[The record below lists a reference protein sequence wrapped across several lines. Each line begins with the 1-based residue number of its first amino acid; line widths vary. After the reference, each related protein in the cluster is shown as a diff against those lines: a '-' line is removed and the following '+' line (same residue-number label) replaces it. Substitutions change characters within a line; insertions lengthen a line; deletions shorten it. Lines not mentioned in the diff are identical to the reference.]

1 MTRKR
6 KYSIKTDFNMLAL
19 LFIPIGV
26 AINFVGGQL
35 ASLLK
40 LPVYLDTIGTMLT
53 AMLAGP
59 WVGAVTGLLS
69 NVVTGI
75 ANPVNFWFIP
85 VNIIVGLVVG
95 FLSRKDMWRG
105 WKLIISFIIMDLVS
119 LLVATPI
126 VVYVYGG
133 VTGGGTSLLT
143 AILMATGQSIWASVI
158 SVEIIWTTLDRV
170 ISYLVAF
177 LIIKVIPVK
186 TLVKFSL
193 GELYI
198 GKKQLAER
206 IDDYVDS
213 SEEDE
218 EDEEDDA

>member
-1 MTRKR
+1 MALER

-26 AINFVGGQL
+26 AVNFVGGQL

-53 AMLAGP
+53 AILAGP

-143 AILMATGQSIWASVI
+143 AVLMATGQSIWSSVI

-170 ISYLVAF
+170 ISYVVAM

-198 GKKQLAER
+198 GKKQIVAEEA
-206 IDDYVDS
+206 DFAD
-213 SEEDE
+213 DE
-218 EDEEDDA
+218 E

>member
-158 SVEIIWTTLDRV
+158 SVEIVWTTLDRV

>member
-119 LLVATPI
+119 LLVSTPI

>member
-1 MTRKR
+1 MQEK
-6 KYSIKTDFNMLAL
+6 KYSIQKDFSMMAL
-19 LFIPIGV
+19 MFIPIGV

-53 AMLAGP
+53 AILSGP
-59 WVGAVTGLLS
+59 WVGAVTGLLT
-69 NVVTGI
+69 NIVTGI

-85 VNIIVGLVVG
+85 VNVIVGLVVG
-95 FLSRKDMWRG
+95 FLSRADWWRG
-105 WKLIISFIIMDLVS
+105 WKLILSFIIMDLVS

-143 AILMATGQSIWASVI
+143 AVLMATGQSIWASVM
-158 SVEIIWTTLDRV
+158 SVEIVWTTLDRV
-170 ISYLVAF
+170 LSYLIAM
-177 LIIKVIPVK
+177 LIIKVIPAK

-198 GKKQLAER
+198 GKKKTELPELEEAEE
-206 IDDYVDS
+206 IVEEIVTTDDKT
-213 SEEDE
+213 E
-218 EDEEDDA
+218 

>member
-1 MTRKR
+1 MEKVK
-6 KYSIKTDFNMLAL
+6 KYSIKNDFTMMAL

-26 AINFVGGQL
+26 AINFVGGQV

-53 AMLAGP
+53 AILSGP
-59 WVGAVTGLLS
+59 WVGAVTGLVS
-69 NVVTGI
+69 NIVTGI

-85 VNIIVGLVVG
+85 VNVIVGLVVG
-95 FLSRKDMWRG
+95 YLSRKDMWRG

-119 LLVATPI
+119 LLVSTPI

-143 AILMATGQSIWASVI
+143 AVLMATGKSIWQSVM

-170 ISYLVAF
+170 LSYLVAM
-177 LIIKVIPVK
+177 LIIKVMPPK

-198 GKKQLAER
+198 GKKSVA
-206 IDDYVDS
+206 V
-213 SEEDE
+213 EETE
-218 EDEEDDA
+218 E

>member
-158 SVEIIWTTLDRV
+158 SVEIVWTTLDRV

-206 IDDYVDS
+206 IDDYGDS
-213 SEEDE
+213 PEEDE
-218 EDEEDDA
+218 ED

>member
-1 MTRKR
+1 MSKTK
-6 KYSIKTDFNMLAL
+6 KYSIKTDFTMLAL

-26 AINFVGGQL
+26 AINFVGGQV

-53 AMLAGP
+53 AILAGP
-59 WVGAVTGLLS
+59 WVGAVTGLLT
-69 NVVTGI
+69 NIVTGI

-85 VNIIVGLVVG
+85 VNVIVGLVVG
-95 FLSRKDMWRG
+95 FLSRADMWRG

-119 LLVATPI
+119 LFISTPI

-143 AILMATGQSIWASVI
+143 AVLMATGQSIWASVM

-170 ISYLVAF
+170 ISYIVAM
-177 LIIKVIPVK
+177 LIIKVIPPK

-198 GKKQLAER
+198 GKKNAVAAAAEEA
-206 IDDYVDS
+206 
-213 SEEDE
+213 EEADE
-218 EDEEDDA
+218 K

>member
-1 MTRKR
+1 T
-6 KYSIKTDFNMLAL
+6 
-19 LFIPIGV
+19 
-26 AINFVGGQL
+26 AI
-35 ASLLK
+35 
-40 LPVYLDTIGTMLT
+40 
-53 AMLAGP
+53 LAGP

-85 VNIIVGLVVG
+85 VNVIVGLVVG

-119 LLVATPI
+119 LIVSTPI

-143 AILMATGQSIWASVI
+143 AILMATGQSIWRSVI

-170 ISYLVAF
+170 ISYIVAM

-198 GKKQLAER
+198 GKKKPLEEIADAV
-206 IDDYVDS
+206 DDV
-213 SEEDE
+213 E
-218 EDEEDDA
+218 EEDDEE

>member
-1 MTRKR
+1 MALER

-53 AMLAGP
+53 AILAGP

-119 LLVATPI
+119 LIVSTPI

-143 AILMATGQSIWASVI
+143 AILMATGQSIWRSVI

-170 ISYLVAF
+170 ISYIVAM

-198 GKKQLAER
+198 GKKKPLEEIADAV
-206 IDDYVDS
+206 DDV
-213 SEEDE
+213 E
-218 EDEEDDA
+218 EEDDEE

>member
-1 MTRKR
+1 MALER

-53 AMLAGP
+53 AILAGP

-85 VNIIVGLVVG
+85 VNIVVGLVVG

-119 LLVATPI
+119 LIVSTPI

-143 AILMATGQSIWASVI
+143 AILMATGQSIWRSVI

-170 ISYLVAF
+170 ISYIVAM

-198 GKKQLAER
+198 GKKKPLEEIADAV
-206 IDDYVDS
+206 DDV
-213 SEEDE
+213 EEEADE
-218 EDEEDDA
+218 E

>member
-1 MTRKR
+1 MALER

-53 AMLAGP
+53 AILAGP

-85 VNIIVGLVVG
+85 VNIVVGLVVG

-119 LLVATPI
+119 LIVSTPI

-143 AILMATGQSIWASVI
+143 AILMATGQSIWRSVI

-170 ISYLVAF
+170 ISYIVAM

-198 GKKQLAER
+198 GKKKPLEEIADAV
-206 IDDYVDS
+206 DDV
-213 SEEDE
+213 E
-218 EDEEDDA
+218 EEDDEE

>member
-1 MTRKR
+1 MEKVK
-6 KYSIKTDFNMLAL
+6 KYSIKSDFTMMAL

-26 AINFVGGQL
+26 AINFVGGQV

-53 AMLAGP
+53 AILSGP
-59 WVGAVTGLLS
+59 WVGAVTGLVT
-69 NVVTGI
+69 NIVTGI

-85 VNIIVGLVVG
+85 VNVIVGLVVG
-95 FLSRKDMWRG
+95 YLSRKDMWRG
-105 WKLIISFIIMDLVS
+105 WKLIISFIIMDIVS
-119 LLVATPI
+119 LVVSTPI

-143 AILMATGQSIWASVI
+143 AVLMATGKSIWESVM

-170 ISYLVAF
+170 LSYVVAM
-177 LIIKVIPVK
+177 LIIKVMPPK

-198 GKKQLAER
+198 GKKKVA
-206 IDDYVDS
+206 V
-213 SEEDE
+213 EETE
-218 EDEEDDA
+218 E

>member
-1 MTRKR
+1 MALER

-53 AMLAGP
+53 AILAGP

-85 VNIIVGLVVG
+85 VNVIVGLVVG

-119 LLVATPI
+119 LIVSTPI

-143 AILMATGQSIWASVI
+143 AILMATGQSIWRSVI

-170 ISYLVAF
+170 ISYIVAM

-198 GKKQLAER
+198 GKKKPLEEIADAV
-206 IDDYVDS
+206 DDV
-213 SEEDE
+213 E
-218 EDEEDDA
+218 EEDDEE